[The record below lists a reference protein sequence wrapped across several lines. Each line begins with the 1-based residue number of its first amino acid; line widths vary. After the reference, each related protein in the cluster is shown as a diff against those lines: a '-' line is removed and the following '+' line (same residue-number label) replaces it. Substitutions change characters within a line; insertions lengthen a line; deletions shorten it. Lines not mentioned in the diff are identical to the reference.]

1 MNANSRS
8 SSNGDENRCPPCLNS
23 HFGGRPWAR
32 VDADRVTALSDSAI
46 ALSLNL
52 GGCGGFA
59 SWDWSTTKQQLDNAV
74 ESFGVHPSSLEA
86 AWWAT

>member
-1 MNANSRS
+1 
-8 SSNGDENRCPPCLNS
+8 
-23 HFGGRPWAR
+23 
-32 VDADRVTALSDSAI
+32 VTALSDSAI